1 MIEVDDDSRP
11 RTGRRKRS
19 RWLWLGV
26 PVGLVV
32 VGGAVA
38 VVVLRDP
45 TRPVSVEDAVDSH
58 RDRDRDALGDTA
70 DAGALPTGDPPP
82 AGVYVYT
89 TTGSEG
95 VDALNGTTHTYP
107 ATSTI
112 TVTTDGDGCLTTRWA
127 PLEQRWDEEVLCPE
141 DDGGW
146 SRVATT
152 VLHSFFD
159 QDETRVSSCE
169 GPGFVPAPDGDGGGG
184 ADNGGDG
191 DDLTWTCASEGSGR
205 SGESVAEGT
214 VHVVGSDIVT
224 VEGVDRRALHV
235 RYEDDVTGETT
246 GSGTLDRW
254 YALDRFPLRLREVG
268 GATSSSH
275 TVIGTVDY
283 HEDYELVLASWEPQ
297 R

>member
-19 RWLWLGV
+19 RWPWLAVLAGV
-26 PVGLVV
+26 VV
-32 VGGAVA
+32 VGVAVA

-45 TRPVSVEDAVDSH
+45 ARPVSVEDAVDSY
-58 RDRDRDALGDTA
+58 RDRDAGDATDSGGPA
-70 DAGALPTGDPPP
+70 TGDPPA

-95 VDALNGTTHTYP
+95 VDALDGTTHTYP

-112 TVTTDGDGCLTTRWA
+112 TVTRGGDGCLTTRWA
-127 PLEQRWDEEVLCPE
+127 PLEQRWDEEVLCPD

-152 VLHSFFD
+152 VHHSFFN
-159 QDETRVSSCE
+159 QDETRASRCD
-169 GPGFVPAPDGDGGGG
+169 GPGFVPAPGGDGGQ
-184 ADNGGDG
+184 GDG
-191 DDLTWTCASEGSGR
+191 GTGGEPTWTCESEGSGR
-205 SGESVAEGT
+205 SGESLAQGT
-214 VHVVGSDIVT
+214 VGVVGRDTVT
-224 VEGVDRRALHV
+224 VEGVDRPALHV
-235 RYEDDVTGETT
+235 RYEDEVSGETT
-246 GSGTLDRW
+246 GTGTLDRW
-254 YALDRFPLRLREVG
+254 YALDRLPLLLREVG
-268 GATSSSH
+268 SASSSSE